1 MPKQPQVQGKVQGKL
16 VQQAQAQ
23 RPLKDLP
30 PLALA
35 ALGEYLSRH
44 PGLTELE
51 RAARTLSKEA
61 LHSAL
66 TTMND
71 PGGLLLLSS

>member
-44 PGLTELE
+44 PAWTELE
-51 RAARTLSKEA
+51 LAARTLTKEH

-66 TTMND
+66 TTTDD
-71 PGGLLLLSS
+71 PGGVLLQSC